1 MGCEPARC
9 AASQPALTPP
19 TPVSASTAFDHSKPN
34 RRPTAALRSWLTPP
48 VRVSCAQCTPAR
60 RTIRRRR
67 RAASRPTSPS
77 PHIST
82 SRYHHLW
89 HPPLSAPPPPSPP
102 LTLTFTLAPLP
113 SPSPRPPNPSPA
125 LPCPTT
131 PPPSPLYCP
140 FPPSL
145 YPRAAVEDTA
155 RTDGRAHGSGRRAAE
170 DSLRPPRQHE
180 VPGRAGGDQARTH
193 REYRS

>member
-1 MGCEPARC
+1 MRVRQVCGVAAR
-9 AASQPALTPP
+9 PNPP
-19 TPVSASTAFDHSKPN
+19 HPRIRQHS
-34 RRPTAALRSWLTPP
+34 LRSFKAEPSPHSGAAKLAHPP
-48 VRVSCAQCTPAR
+48 PRLVCPQCTPAR